1 MKAAIIGNNQSIN
14 QCFGELLKGQHAF
27 TYTCYQPADVI
38 SDLSAQTDHELELI
52 LIDLSI
58 SIKNS
63 CDFVSQ
69 VHKLYPGI
77 PIIALHFYKDRTLVE
92 EFITA
97 GASGYLLV
105 NTSISEFS
113 SAIGKIMNGEKYIT
127 RDID

>member
-27 TYTCYQPADVI
+27 TYTCYQPAAAI
-38 SDLSAQTDHELELI
+38 SELSAPGDHNIDLL

-69 VHKLYPGI
+69 VHKLKPGI
-77 PIIALHFYKDRTLVE
+77 PIIALHFYKDRTLIE
-92 EFITA
+92 EIINA

-105 NTSISEFS
+105 NTSFSEFA

-127 RDID
+127 SDIE